1 MDGSRRLRRGRGRIS
16 PSPRRRRDRACDNA
30 AVGASVSRAGGAWR
44 QAGVVA
50 VAGLATGVLTQLG
63 QGVLPYPSSQAAN
76 AISPWLLVAFLVGST
91 MPSMPRAAAA
101 GIGTLALALVGY
113 VAMILLRYGYGMSTG
128 SLVFWGLGA
137 VVGGPVFGA
146 AGRAW
151 RAGSQRQRA
160 AALGLLVAVAV
171 AEGIYNAVVLE
182 HPAVGAGFV
191 VAGLLVPL
199 VLGRSRE
206 DRTWAYVAAI
216 PALGLG
222 ALGYLAFTWL
232 YGLSAGI

>member
-1 MDGSRRLRRGRGRIS
+1 VRI
-16 PSPRRRRDRACDNA
+16 D
-30 AVGASVSRAGGAWR
+30 AGTSDSAWR
-44 QAGVVA
+44 QAGLVV
-50 VAGLATGVLTQLG
+50 VAGLTTGVLTQVG
-63 QGVLPYPSSQAAN
+63 QGALPDGWSQAAN

-91 MPSMPRAAAA
+91 MPDTPRAAAA
-101 GIGTLALALVGY
+101 GFGTLLLALVGY
-113 VAMILLRYGYGMSTG
+113 DAMILVRYGYGPSVG

-137 VVGGPVFGA
+137 LVGGPVFGV

-151 RAGSQRQRA
+151 RTGSPRPRA

-191 VAGLLVPL
+191 LAGLLVPL

-206 DRTWAYVAAI
+206 DRVGAYVAAV
-216 PALGLG
+216 PALALG
-222 ALGYLAFTWL
+222 ALGYLAFA
-232 YGLSAGI
+232 GLNGLTAGI